1 MNNLIREI
9 RPALVATALLTI
21 LLCVVYPVVVW
32 AIAQTVF
39 PNQANGSLLL
49 DSSGKTIGSELI
61 GQPFTANHYFHARPS
76 AAGNGYDGTSSGGS
90 NLGPLSQKL
99 IDAVSQRVADYREL
113 NEIPANV
120 AVPADAVTASASGLD
135 PHISVTNA
143 RLQANRIAQ
152 TRNIEVSRVNHLI
165 ETNTESKSLGILGED
180 GVNVLKL
187 NIALDKE
194 R

>member
-1 MNNLIREI
+1 MNYLIREI

-21 LLCVVYPVVVW
+21 LLCVVYPLVVW
-32 AIAQTVF
+32 AVAQTVF

-49 DSSGKTIGSELI
+49 DSSGKTIGSVLI
-61 GQPFTANHYFHARPS
+61 GQPFTADRYFHPRPS

-113 NEIPANV
+113 NGVPANV

-135 PHISVTNA
+135 PHISVANA
-143 RLQANRIAQ
+143 RLQANRVAQ
-152 TRNIEVSRVNHLI
+152 TRNIEISRVNRLI
-165 ETNTESKSLGILGED
+165 EANTESKSLGILGEE

-194 R
+194 H